1 VYTCARIYG
10 YSRGRVMVGLSLTLS
25 LSAHSSRVCARGGD
39 SALPGEPRR
48 ALCPQMLLKM

>member
-1 VYTCARIYG
+1 
-10 YSRGRVMVGLSLTLS
+10 MVGLSLTLS